1 MMMLCYFYCVPLA
14 WFCYYMIGPVV
25 FVAGMFAV
33 KRGLRNRRKGLRQN
47 AFIMMFGAAI
57 KMCLF
62 DSHMLKDVIRDK
74 ACAMSKS
81 FPLFDCSLL
90 AVTKQETMKLG
101 FIGMVLLVL
110 ISIVLFRYFTIYV
123 PDRKVEETTPEQV
136 KLRQWV
142 KFTFWMVI
150 FLAAWTGAPWIC
162 ALVLGGTPAIFKT
175 ITVNQI
181 AIGVL
186 VLLFIDFWKME
197 SCVWVVQADKLG
209 KEKNKHRHLQE
220 SWTPKDTLW
229 MTVFLFLLT
238 MGLSYVSNDI
248 LNPSKISSA
257 PTTTGTVKSWIPD
270 IDTSNPML
278 NQNQP
283 KFQ

>member
-14 WFCYYMIGPVV
+14 WFSYYILGPLV
-25 FVAGMFAV
+25 FLCGMFAV
-33 KRGLRNRRKGLRQN
+33 KRGIRNRRKGLRQN

-62 DSHMLKDVIRDK
+62 DVHMLRETIRTK

-81 FPLFDCSLL
+81 FPLFDCSLI
-90 AVTKQETMKLG
+90 AVTKQETMMLG
-101 FIGMVLLVL
+101 FIGMVVLVL
-110 ISIVLFRYFTIYV
+110 VSIVLFRYFTIYV
-123 PDRKVEETTPEQV
+123 PDRKLVETTPEQV

-150 FLAAWTGAPWIC
+150 FMACWAIAPWVG
-162 ALVLGGTPAIFKT
+162 ALVLGGTPAIFKI

-181 AIGVL
+181 AIGVAI
-186 VLLFIDFWKME
+186 LLLIDFWKME
-197 SCVWVVQADKLG
+197 SCVWVVDV
-209 KEKNKHRHLQE
+209 EKMKSNKHRHLQE

-248 LNPSKISSA
+248 LNPKKIVDA
-257 PTTTGTVKSWIPD
+257 PTTSGTVKSWIPQLD
-270 IDTSNPML
+270 NSNPML
-278 NQNQP
+278 DRNMP